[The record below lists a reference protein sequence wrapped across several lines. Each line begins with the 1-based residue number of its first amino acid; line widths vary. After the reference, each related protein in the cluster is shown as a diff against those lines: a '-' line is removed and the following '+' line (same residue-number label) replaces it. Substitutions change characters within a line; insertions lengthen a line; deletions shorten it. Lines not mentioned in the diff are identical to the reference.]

1 MMQKGWKSMDCKN
14 DIKTQRIKRY
24 FLEATKQII
33 LTEGV
38 EGVSARK
45 IAKIAG
51 YSYAT
56 TYNYFKDINQLL
68 GETKALMVTDVS
80 KYIQETMC
88 FPIISI
94 EDIKMLFR
102 AYLQYYLS
110 HPHIFRFFYFYRLSD
125 DEAQKERYDFSDSW
139 TWTFRFLVEEGSMK
153 ETEVEYCAKSLIYS
167 AHGLLALFFSG
178 NGITEEMMFADLDK
192 IIDYILRR

>member
-1 MMQKGWKSMDCKN
+1 MDSKN
-14 DIKTQRIKRY
+14 DLKTQRVKSY
-24 FLEATKQII
+24 FLEAAKQII
-33 LTEGV
+33 LAEGV

-56 TYNYFKDINQLL
+56 SYNYFKDINELL
-68 GETKALMVTDVS
+68 GETKALMVTDVA
-80 KYIQETMC
+80 KYMQEAMC
-88 FPIISI
+88 IPIVSI

-102 AYLQYYLS
+102 AYVQYYLS

-125 DEAQKERYDFSDSW
+125 DEVQKERYEFSDSW
-139 TWTFRFLVEEGSMK
+139 AWTLQFLVEEGRLK
-153 ETEVEYCAKSLIYS
+153 ETEVENCAKSLIYS
-167 AHGLLALFFSG
+167 IHGLLALFFSG
-178 NGITEEMMFADLDK
+178 NGVSEKMMFADLDK